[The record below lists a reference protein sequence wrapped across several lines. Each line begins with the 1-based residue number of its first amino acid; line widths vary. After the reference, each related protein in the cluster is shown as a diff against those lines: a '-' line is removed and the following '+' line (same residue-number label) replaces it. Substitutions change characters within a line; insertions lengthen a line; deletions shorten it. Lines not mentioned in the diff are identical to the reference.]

1 VKAGLKELMK
11 NWNLDKKCVGVG
23 CYGQVFLATN
33 TQDPTVHVAVK
44 ILNKSKMSLTEQQ
57 AVKREVGI
65 LQTLDHP
72 NIVDYLETYSDSRF
86 FYLIMENCPGGEL
99 IDDASM
105 KGEIKSQREFTEQES
120 ASVMYDLLT
129 AINHAHSQDIAHR
142 DIKPANIMWGD
153 DGKVRLCDFGLA
165 LQGGR

>member
-1 VKAGLKELMK
+1 LARSQAPSARRSIVKVKAGLKELMN

-72 NIVDYLETYSDSRF
+72 NIVDYLETYN
-86 FYLIMENCPGGEL
+86 Y
-99 IDDASM
+99 
-105 KGEIKSQREFTEQES
+105 
-120 ASVMYDLLT
+120 
-129 AINHAHSQDIAHR
+129 
-142 DIKPANIMWGD
+142 
-153 DGKVRLCDFGLA
+153 GKLPRG
-165 LQGGR
+165 